1 MRTSLIPI
9 LAAVCCLLL
18 PGCLFGS
25 KTNTKNSGVF
35 VSEQTLTKIEVGME
49 REQVESLLGTPSDKL
64 NLADGSQTWKWKSK
78 KTTDREDWAFL
89 LFKNESTTVE
99 EGTAYVEFDPD
110 GRVTRSW
117 RD

>member
-9 LAAVCCLLL
+9 VAIVCLLLL

-25 KTNTKNSGVF
+25 KSNTKSTGNF
-35 VSEQTLTKIEVGME
+35 VSEQTMTKVEVGME
-49 REQVESLLGTPSDKL
+49 REQVESLLGTPSEKV

-78 KTTDREDWAFL
+78 KTTTSEDWAFL
-89 LFKNESTTVE
+89 LFKNESTLVE
-99 EGTAYVEFDPD
+99 EGTAFVEFDPD
-110 GRVTRSW
+110 GVVTKSW